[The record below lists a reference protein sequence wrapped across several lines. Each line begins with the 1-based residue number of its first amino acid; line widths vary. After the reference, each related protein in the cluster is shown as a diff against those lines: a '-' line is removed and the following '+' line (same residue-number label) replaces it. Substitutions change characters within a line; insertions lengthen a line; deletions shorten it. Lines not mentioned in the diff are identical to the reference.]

1 MSQGIIRRIFTLA
14 ERLEPD
20 RKAIWDW
27 LFHTQIETLG
37 GSTAMDLVFAD
48 RGEQVVAM
56 LEAALRDES
65 GSAAVVRSQ
74 RLPSMQS
81 QLL

>member
-27 LFHTQIETLG
+27 LFHTKIESLG
-37 GSTAMDLVFAD
+37 GSTAMDLIFDD
-48 RGEQVVAM
+48 RGEQVVTL
-56 LEAALRDES
+56 LEATLRKE
-65 GSAAVVRSQ
+65 GIGASATLL
-74 RLPSMQS
+74 RLPRMP
-81 QLL
+81 

>member
-37 GSTAMDLVFAD
+37 GSTAMDLIFDD
-48 RGEQVVAM
+48 RGEQVVAL
-56 LEAALRDES
+56 LEAALRDEN
-65 GSAAVVRSQ
+65 GAASVTSYQ
-74 RLPSMQS
+74 RLPHAY
-81 QLL
+81 